1 MKYKSIGKKIKKAR
15 CEKGFTQESLA
26 EELDV
31 SVSFISQVETGKK
44 QFNLSRISEISEI
57 LEKPVGY
64 FVDGYE
70 GINSDIEEIICLL
83 KKMDEKQL
91 KMVLE
96 IVRILEMAG

>member
-1 MKYKSIGKKIKKAR
+1 MKYKLIGKKIKIAR
-15 CEKGFTQESLA
+15 REKGLTQEELA

-44 QFNLSRISEISEI
+44 RFNLSRISEISEI

-64 FVDGYE
+64 FIDGYE
-70 GINSDIEEIICLL
+70 GINSDKEEIICLL

-96 IVRILEMAG
+96 IVRILERAG

>member
-1 MKYKSIGKKIKKAR
+1 MKYKLIGKKIKKAR
-15 CEKGFTQESLA
+15 REKGVTQEKLA

-31 SVSFISQVETGKK
+31 SVSFISQIETGKK
-44 QFNLSRISEISEI
+44 HFNLNRISEISEI

-64 FVDGYE
+64 FIDGYD
-70 GINSDIEEIICLL
+70 GINSDIDEIIYIL

-96 IVRILEMAG
+96 IVRILEIVE